1 MRMSPRSIVAV
12 LLAAATIMVSTIPMQ
27 ASEPERVASA
37 KATYSKADLLRNLGG
52 RSMILTTDSKER
64 VTFKVNVDEEGDV
77 TKLTYSHNVTS
88 RSAEA
93 MTQYRWQPRCGHGHY

>member
-1 MRMSPRSIVAV
+1 
-12 LLAAATIMVSTIPMQ
+12 
-27 ASEPERVASA
+27 
-37 KATYSKADLLRNLGG
+37 
-52 RSMILTTDSKER
+52 MILTTDSKER

-93 MTQYRWQPRCGHGHY
+93 MTQYIRTAYNAIMSTDFEPAMKDGNPVADTVVIEFNIVG